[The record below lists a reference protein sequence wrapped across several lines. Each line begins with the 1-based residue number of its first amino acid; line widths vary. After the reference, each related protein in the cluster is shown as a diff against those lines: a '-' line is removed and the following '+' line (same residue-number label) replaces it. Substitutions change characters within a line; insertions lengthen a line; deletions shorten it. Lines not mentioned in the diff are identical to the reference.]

1 MRESANVW
9 LKSRAPK
16 VATRLR
22 AHDVTRT
29 ESGYADI
36 VHQGRRFRY
45 SHSQYLRSQATESH
59 ELWLVFEDRGAA

>member
-9 LKSRAPK
+9 LKSRAPN
-16 VATRLR
+16 VAARLR
-22 AHDVTRT
+22 GQDVTKT
-29 ESGYADI
+29 ASGYADV

-45 SHSQYLRSQATESH
+45 SHSQYLRSHATESH